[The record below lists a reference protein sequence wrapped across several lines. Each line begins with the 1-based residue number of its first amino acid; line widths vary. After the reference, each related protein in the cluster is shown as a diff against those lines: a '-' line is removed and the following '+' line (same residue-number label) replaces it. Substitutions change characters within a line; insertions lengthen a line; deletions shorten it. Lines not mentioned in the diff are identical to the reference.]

1 MPKRVLKVE
10 YSRIPV
16 SDHPN
21 AMQRLS
27 GRLRVAYVHLEL
39 NHKKRPLREEVR
51 AHLLYG
57 R

>member
-1 MPKRVLKVE
+1 MPKIVSKVE

-27 GRLRVAYVHLEL
+27 GRLRVAYVQES
-39 NHKKRPLREEVR
+39 NDNRPLREEI
-51 AHLLYG
+51 
-57 R
+57 